1 MDTWKGSSAVQRKKS
16 VLLLAALAAGLLVA
30 AAGLRP
36 APLAAAGN
44 ARVSGGG
51 QYMGEFGQTVVSV
64 NAIQRKDGAVS
75 GQFEQHNAAV
85 GLSVH
90 GVVNCLHFLSNN
102 TAVVGGILTNIQKN
116 QDPQFS
122 VIQAGLPFFLAVR
135 DNGEGRKASPDQV
148 SPFAAFG
155 DLTRPLDCS
164 SPEVI
169 NYFFI
174 PQSLL
179 TPIAS
184 GNFQVSP

>member
-1 MDTWKGSSAVQRKKS
+1 VKS
-16 VLLLAALAAGLLVA
+16 KRTVIWLAAVTAGTLAVIGTF
-30 AAGLRP
+30 RP
-36 APLAAAGN
+36 VPLSAAGN

-64 NAIQRKDGAVS
+64 NAIQHKGGDVS
-75 GQFEQHNAAV
+75 GEFEQHNAAI

-90 GVVNCLHFLSNN
+90 GAVNCLHFLANN

-116 QDPQFS
+116 QDPQFA
-122 VIQAGLPFFLAVR
+122 VIQAGLPFFLVVR
-135 DNGEGRKASPDQV
+135 DNGEGRKAAPDEV

-155 DLTRPLDCS
+155 DLTHPLDCS

-169 NYFFI
+169 NYFFV
-174 PQSLL
+174 PHSLL

-184 GNFQVSP
+184 GNFQVAP